1 MKYLSIL
8 FVATIAI
15 VSCTS
20 EEEAAVDACEC
31 QSEMN
36 AAADSISNE
45 DWKADSVNAACVAAM
60 DVEGAL
66 DSCGEASAPEV
77 TPVDSL
83 NDSSSN
89 TSTPTP
95 TPVDSSNDSM

>member
-31 QSEMN
+31 QSAMM
-36 AAADSISNE
+36 AADSVSNDE
-45 DWKADSVNAACVAAM
+45 WKADSVNAACVAAM

-66 DSCGEASAPEV
+66 DSCGEAPAPEV
-77 TPVDSL
+77 TPVDSS

-89 TSTPTP
+89 PPAPTP
-95 TPVDSSNDSM
+95 TPVDSSKDSM

>member
-15 VSCTS
+15 ISCTP

-31 QSEMN
+31 KSAMDG
-36 AAADSISNE
+36 AVDSVSNE

-60 DVEGAL
+60 EVEGAL
-66 DSCGEASAPEV
+66 DSCGEAAPEV
-77 TPVDSL
+77 TPPVDSS
-83 NDSSSN
+83 NDSSN
-89 TSTPTP
+89 TPP
-95 TPVDSSNDSM
+95 VTPVDSSNDTSNG